1 MSRRRAALAF
11 EEEFLMANGK
21 VITGYSMPFVALYA
35 AANGVVTYSGGI
47 PLARG
52 VDVSL
57 SVEGGSDNDFYADNV
72 KAESDNQTF
81 SSGTLSLTVDGLKA
95 AARKLI
101 SGVKTTR
108 TEGSGETKVSFDV
121 YDDDQKMPYV
131 GVGFVVRYMEDGV
144 TTYAPI
150 IIKKVKFSPEGLDA
164 ATQEENIDWQTTKL
178 EASIMRDDT
187 ANHEWKMIG
196 EDQTTEEA
204 AVAAYK
210 LVLTPA
216 APAA

>member
-72 KAESDNQTF
+72 KAESDTQTF
-81 SSGTLSLTVDGLKA
+81 SSGTLSLTVDGLKE

-108 TEGSGETKVSFDV
+108 KEGTGDTAVSFDV
-121 YDDDQKMPYV
+121 YDDKQEMPYV

-187 ANHEWKMIG
+187 ANHEWKLIG

-216 APAA
+216 A